1 MAFARMILAALIA
14 ISVAMVPTTGG
25 AAISTKPVEMSMA
38 DQADMPCCPPP
49 DDCKGSIACALKC
62 FSFFATMFPA
72 AIVLSH
78 IADGPEPSVSDCTLH
93 GHISPPTHP
102 PPI

>member
-1 MAFARMILAALIA
+1 MAFARTILAALIA

-25 AAISTKPVEMSMA
+25 AAISAKPVEMSMA
-38 DQADMPCCPPP
+38 DQADMQCCPP
-49 DDCKGSIACALKC
+49 DDCKGSIACAFKC
-62 FSFFATMFPA
+62 FNFVAAMFPA
-72 AIVLSH
+72 ANPLPHIV
-78 IADGPEPSVSDCTLH
+78 DGPPQSFADSTLH